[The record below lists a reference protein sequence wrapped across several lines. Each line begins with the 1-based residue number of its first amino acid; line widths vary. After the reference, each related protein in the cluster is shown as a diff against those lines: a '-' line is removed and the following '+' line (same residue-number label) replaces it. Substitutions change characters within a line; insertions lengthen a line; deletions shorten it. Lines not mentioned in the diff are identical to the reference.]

1 MKFHLI
7 VFFLFLFHGNDVAKF
22 TFYKENKVI
31 SVLVALEAEDLASAL
46 QTKPA
51 NITKKQIEQYLLKHV
66 TYSINDA
73 VNSFYVNDIQLNID
87 HFIIET
93 TLSKKVNTISSL
105 KITNTAL
112 TEVNSKQSN
121 IIELRFNDMYRDF
134 LIDKNNSTLNI
145 KL

>member
-1 MKFHLI
+1 MKFYLI
-7 VFFLFLFHGNDVAKF
+7 VFFFFLFHGNDVAKF
-22 TFYKENKVI
+22 TFFKENNI
-31 SVLVALEAEDLASAL
+31 IAVLVALEAEDLASAL

-66 TYSINDA
+66 TYSINDV
-73 VNSFYVNDIQLNID
+73 VNSFYVNDIQLNTD

-105 KITNTAL
+105 KITNTVL